1 MFTSFLWRD
10 DEEEAGDDTK
20 FEEQQEGSESF
31 MQEESSEIQQQ
42 EPLQTQQTL
51 RAIKDAHKASSS
63 EEKAA
68 PSITARSSSYTERKG
83 GEYEGDSDNEQ
94 EENEGSLIPTDL
106 ENTNDAFEYC
116 EQLVEQ
122 QIKRSH
128 QTNANMNEVTYGD
141 TDARRAIKTLLSD
154 NLIRELFLKTTRSR
168 SSWPRLRPLFG
179 TPPYNFL
186 RPEDAGLVRAA
197 GLCRGRVNM
206 AYEKAGTTATYSQF
220 GVGHLVDSYAREYRV
235 LAQSDTI
242 SNTTLPF
249 DFRNIQPNTHIKVNV
264 RVPKR
269 AKKEKLEMMKNAARR
284 RSLVFPAVGEHLK
297 LSYSPALKKVWGNKQ
312 LSVTIKL
319 IVKRVVPRS
328 SNGSTA
334 ALIAINDT

>member
-10 DEEEAGDDTK
+10 DEKEAEDDTE
-20 FEEQQEGSESF
+20 FEEQQDGSESF
-31 MQEESSEIQQQ
+31 VQEGSSEIQQQ
-42 EPLQTQQTL
+42 EPIQAQQTL
-51 RAIKDAHKASSS
+51 HAIKDGNKTHVY
-63 EEKAA
+63 EEKGA
-68 PSITARSSSYTERKG
+68 PSITARSSSYKEKKG
-83 GEYEGDSDNEQ
+83 EEYEGDSDAEE
-94 EENEGSLIPTDL
+94 EENEDSLIPTDL

-116 EQLVEQ
+116 EQLVEK
-122 QIKRSH
+122 QIKRSQH
-128 QTNANMNEVTYGD
+128 TNANINEATYGD
-141 TDARRAIKTLLSD
+141 TDARKAIKTLLSD
-154 NLIRELFLKTTRSR
+154 NLIRELFLKTTRNR

-197 GLCRGRVNM
+197 GMSRGRVNM
-206 AYEKAGTTATYSQF
+206 AYDKAGKTATYSQF

-235 LAQSDTI
+235 LEQSDAV

-249 DFRNIQPNTHIKVNV
+249 DFRNIQPNTQIRVNV

-269 AKKEKLEMMKNAARR
+269 AKREKIEIMKNAARR

-297 LSYSPALKKVWGNKQ
+297 LNYSPALKKVWGNKQ

-334 ALIAINDT
+334 ALVAINNT